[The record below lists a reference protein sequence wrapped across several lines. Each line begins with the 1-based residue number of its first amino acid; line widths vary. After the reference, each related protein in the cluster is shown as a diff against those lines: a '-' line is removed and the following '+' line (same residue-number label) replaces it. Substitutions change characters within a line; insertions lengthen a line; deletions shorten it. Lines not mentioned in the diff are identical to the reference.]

1 MLLGVAIWRLM
12 ILQNQVLIGEDLKHA
27 LNEAMVELLSI
38 VLHDNIS
45 VSSNIRSLTTLS
57 CGVCCR
63 LFNFIIKT
71 LQSVVLLVG
80 LIALFKVVN
89 NQLDALYE
97 NGFV

>member
-12 ILQNQVLIGEDLKHA
+12 VLQNQVLIGEDLKHA
-27 LNEAMVELLSI
+27 LNEAMVELLSV

-45 VSSNIRSLTTLS
+45 VSSNIRSLATLS
-57 CGVCCR
+57 CGVCCW

-97 NGFV
+97 NSLV